1 MGFKLQRAA
10 CIWFGSVSSSDKQYF
25 LNDTHENKANSYFF
39 FFHLPRWRITHLK
52 YSAVAKMRDRNE
64 MWKHSNETIKTK
76 ERREMRKQHG
86 KTNEKVENKH
96 DLTYNTVVAYWYA
109 SSSYY

>member
-1 MGFKLQRAA
+1 
-10 CIWFGSVSSSDKQYF
+10 
-25 LNDTHENKANSYFF
+25 
-39 FFHLPRWRITHLK
+39 
-52 YSAVAKMRDRNE
+52 MRDRNE

-96 DLTYNTVVAYWYA
+96 DLTYNTVVAYWYT